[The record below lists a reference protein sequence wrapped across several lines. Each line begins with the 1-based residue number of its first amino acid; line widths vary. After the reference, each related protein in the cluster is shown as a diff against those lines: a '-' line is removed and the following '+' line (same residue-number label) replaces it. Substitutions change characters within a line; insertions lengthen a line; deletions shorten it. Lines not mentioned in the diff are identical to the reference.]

1 MSKNNNPYI
10 IDEEE
15 KVTPRVVTEQIVRIL
30 CVVGFIFTV
39 AMPASV
45 ISDAFGSVAGNFAT
59 ETGIPISAGGG
70 DSQTKFFY
78 GIPYMLKKQYRWIHS
93 F

>member
-30 CVVGFIFTV
+30 CVVGFFHSGN
-39 AMPASV
+39 AS
-45 ISDAFGSVAGNFAT
+45 
-59 ETGIPISAGGG
+59 
-70 DSQTKFFY
+70 Y
-78 GIPYMLKKQYRWIHS
+78 YL
-93 F
+93 

>member
-39 AMPASV
+39 AMPL
-45 ISDAFGSVAGNFAT
+45 IICDALGSVAGNFAT
-59 ETGIPISAGGG
+59 
-70 DSQTKFFY
+70 
-78 GIPYMLKKQYRWIHS
+78 
-93 F
+93 